1 MNLSHSVLAFRCP
14 AAYHYDCN
22 AKKMY
27 IKKGTHMIGLGTL
40 VNTAA
45 VLAGGGLG
53 LALKHGLRP
62 QLQKTIMQAM
72 GMATILIGVAGTLQ
86 QMVQVTDTGLEVS
99 GTMLMI
105 LSLILGG
112 VVGALLQIER
122 RMEQLGAFLKARVHA
137 KGEQGQFVEGFVT
150 ASLVIC
156 VGAMAVVGA
165 LQDGMSGDA
174 STLYAK
180 SALDFMI
187 VMVFA
192 ATLGAGVLFSA
203 VPLFLY
209 QGAITL
215 GASFLAP
222 FLQQTTVIADL
233 SLVGNVLIFGIGV
246 NIAFEKDLHV
256 GNLLPALLVPVLWHW
271 IS

>member
-1 MNLSHSVLAFRCP
+1 MV
-14 AAYHYDCN
+14 
-22 AKKMY
+22 
-27 IKKGTHMIGLGTL
+27 GLGTL

-45 VLAGGGLG
+45 VLAGGGIG
-53 LALKHGLRP
+53 LALKHGLRAP
-62 QLQKTIMQAM
+62 VQKTILQAM
-72 GMATILIGVAGTLQ
+72 GMATILIGLAGTLQ
-86 QMVQVTDTGLEVS
+86 QMLQITDAGLEVR

-105 LSLILGG
+105 LSLTLGG
-112 VVGALLQIER
+112 VAGALLQIEQ
-122 RMEQLGAFLKARVHA
+122 RMEQLGAFLKRRIRARQS
-137 KGEQGQFVEGFVT
+137 EGQFVEGFVT

-180 SALDFMI
+180 AVLDFMI

-203 VPLFLY
+203 LPLFLY

-215 GASFLAP
+215 GASLLAP
-222 FLQQTTVIADL
+222 FLQQTTVLSDL
-233 SLVGNVLIFGIGV
+233 SLVGNVLIFGVGI

-256 GNLLPALLVPVLWHW
+256 GNMLPALLVPVLYHW
-271 IS
+271 IF

>member
-1 MNLSHSVLAFRCP
+1 MPKEILAIRLLCR
-14 AAYHYDCN
+14 YSICIVQ
-22 AKKMY
+22 KKQ
-27 IKKGTHMIGLGTL
+27 KGREPRMVGMGTL

-45 VLAGGGLG
+45 VLAGGGIG
-53 LALKHGLRP
+53 LVLKHGLRP

-72 GMATILIGVAGTLQ
+72 GMATIFIGVSGTLQ
-86 QMVQVTDTGLEVS
+86 QMLKVTDGALEVN
-99 GTMLMI
+99 GTMLLI
-105 LSLILGG
+105 LSLIIGG
-112 VVGALLQIER
+112 IIGALVQIER
-122 RMEQLGAFLKARVHA
+122 RMEQMGEWLKSRVHA
-137 KGEQGQFVEGFVT
+137 KEGDGRFVEGFVT

-156 VGAMAVVGA
+156 VGAMAVVGS

-209 QGAITL
+209 QGGITL

-256 GNLLPALLVPVLWHW
+256 GNMLPALLVPVVWHW
-271 IS
+271 LF